1 MKKFFMFLCIV
12 IMFFGIVGCPS
23 PDNPTSKATTSSVVA
38 KPQINGDVSATA
50 GASAVPEPAT
60 LMLLGCGLVG
70 LAGFG
75 RKKFFKK

>member
-1 MKKFFMFLCIV
+1 MKKSFMFLCIV

-23 PDNPTSKATTSSVVA
+23 SDDPTSKATTSSVVV
-38 KPQINGDVSATA
+38 KSQIVDNTSVGGS
-50 GASAVPEPAT
+50 ASAVPEPAT
-60 LMLLGCGLVG
+60 LFLLGSGLVG